1 MARYKLIAVSK
12 ENYDNLRKFGSFQDS
27 FDDVITKI
35 LNKINNSISS
45 TPGCGNPSEN
55 SN

>member
-1 MARYKLIAVSK
+1 MAKTKLIAVSK
-12 ENYDNLRKFGSFQDS
+12 ENYDSLRRFGDFQDS

-35 LNKINNSISS
+35 LNKIDSI
-45 TPGCGNPSEN
+45 PKGD